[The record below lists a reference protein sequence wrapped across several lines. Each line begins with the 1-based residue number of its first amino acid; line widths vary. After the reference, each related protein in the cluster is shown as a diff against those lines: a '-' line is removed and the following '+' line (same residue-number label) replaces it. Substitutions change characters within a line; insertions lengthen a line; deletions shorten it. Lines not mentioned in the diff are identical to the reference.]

1 MCEQLKSYL
10 NFLKSMKLKMVVNL
24 NGIEDIKNIEEMD
37 RLYEK

>member
-1 MCEQLKSYL
+1 
-10 NFLKSMKLKMVVNL
+10 LKSMKLKMVVNL